1 MALNTTPNSFPFNV
15 GATGL
20 RSPLLN
26 PNEIYQFVFNMIIS
40 QTVHTGNIKGT
51 YGSLAE
57 RFKVDGTMYGDTK
70 LFYATNVLS
79 SRPWT
84 GDAEAS
90 NLLALKRAPSPKV
103 QAIQINQAR
112 IIELTVD
119 NYLTKRAWST
129 PDAFSTFNGAM
140 IAWMADTKRV
150 YESRLINT
158 FVGNTV
164 SNATRATISIDLTT
178 AAGSASTEE
187 ESRRLQAQEIAKD
200 IADLLVDLK
209 DTTEDFNDYKFLRSY
224 TEDDFYYVFNS
235 KYVNQITKLDL
246 PTIFHKDGLVDKM
259 GNDILPTRYFGRAVT
274 ASDKGSGKL
283 IDGSGYID
291 PTKGTIRS
299 LIESTFTI
307 NSHEYHVFP
316 GDDIYAT
323 VLAIGNE
330 AASGQGTTDAAAIT
344 VKSSGTFEEAEV
356 YIEDNTV
363 IAKIIHK
370 EAVPFMGA
378 FETNTSFFN
387 PISLTDTKY
396 LIWMYSEPEYLK
408 DLPFLTLKKI

>member
-1 MALNTTPNSFPFNV
+1 MALNTTPNTFPYNV
-15 GATGL
+15 GNA

-26 PNEIYQFVFNMIIS
+26 ANEIYQFVFNMIIS

-57 RFKVDGTMYGDTK
+57 RFKVDGTMFGDTK

-164 SNATRATISIDLTT
+164 SQAARATISIDLTT
-178 AAGSASTEE
+178 AAGSASSEE

-200 IADLLVDLK
+200 VADLLVDLK
-209 DTTEDFNDYKFLRSY
+209 DTTEDFNDYGFLRSY
-224 TEDDFYYVFNS
+224 NEDEFYYVFNS

-259 GNDILPTRYFGRAVT
+259 GNDVLPTRYFGRAIT
-274 ASDKGSGKL
+274 ADDKGSGKM
-283 IDGSGYID
+283 IGSDGTYD
-291 PTKGTIRS
+291 NTKGTIRS
-299 LIESTFTI
+299 LVEKDFKISTTD
-307 NSHEYHVFP
+307 YHVFP
-316 GDDIYAT
+316 GDKIPNGAT
-323 VLAIGNE
+323 IKSQGN
-330 AASGQGTTDAAAIT
+330 
-344 VKSSGTFEEAEV
+344 FEEAEV
-356 YIEDNTV
+356 YIEDDTI

-396 LIWMYSEPEYLK
+396 LIWMYSEPVYLY

>member
-1 MALNTTPNSFPFNV
+1 MALNTTPNTFPYNV
-15 GATGL
+15 GNA

-26 PNEIYQFVFNMIIS
+26 ANEIYQFVFNMIIS

-57 RFKVDGTMYGDTK
+57 RFKVDGTMFGDTK
-70 LFYATNVLS
+70 LFYATNVLK

-164 SNATRATISIDLTT
+164 SQAARATISIDLTT
-178 AAGSASTEE
+178 AKGSASTEE

-200 IADLLVDLK
+200 VADLLVDLK
-209 DTTEDFNDYKFLRSY
+209 DTTEDFNDYGFLRSY
-224 TEDDFYYVFNS
+224 NEDDFYYVFNS

-259 GNDILPTRYFGRAVT
+259 GNDVLPARYFGRAVA
-274 ASDKGSGKL
+274 ASDKGSGK
-283 IDGSGYID
+283 IINGDNEYD
-291 PTKGTIRS
+291 NTKGTIRS
-299 LIESTFTI
+299 LVEKEWTVSETT
-307 NSHEYHVFP
+307 YHVFP
-316 GDDIYAT
+316 GD
-323 VLAIGNE
+323 VLPN
-330 AASGQGTTDAAAIT
+330 GTTIVASTGSFDP
-344 VKSSGTFEEAEV
+344 SEV

-396 LIWMYSEPEYLK
+396 LIWMYSEPVYLY